1 MSVDKREAAL
11 NISMPFTLTLFQ
23 IIRVRQYRICS
34 IFIQSVH
41 NIRFIEEY
49 LAPDHHEVVKYGL
62 KFTAIIS
69 TTARQTSNCMQI
81 IAYRPYSKMADTR
94 NNLGSN
100 T

>member
-11 NISMPFTLTLFQ
+11 NISMPFSLILFQ
-23 IIRVRQYRICS
+23 ILRVRQYRICS

-49 LAPDHHEVVKYGL
+49 LAPDHQVVKYGL
-62 KFTAIIS
+62 KFTALIS

-81 IAYRPYSKMADTR
+81 ITYHVAKKNVKVLISR
-94 NNLGSN
+94 G
-100 T
+100 